1 MKIWID
7 MTMLKDEHFNYFVEK
22 YPKITFESNIEN
34 AYDADA
40 IFCMP
45 GIAVKNKL
53 ELFPNL
59 KWIQLLT
66 AGYDPVDVDYIHQR
80 NIVLTNAK
88 DVFSIQIAEDV
99 ISKILYFNKNI
110 KAYAKQMENGL
121 WKHHKVDYEISLSTI
136 GIIGTGSIGL
146 EVAKRLKA
154 FETNVVG
161 YKRTRVDLPYFDK
174 IYYGKE
180 GLHQVLKESD
190 YVIISLP
197 LNKNTY
203 HLIGKK
209 ELEMMKPSALLINV
223 ARGDIINQDALVEA
237 LSKKTIRGAGLDV
250 TSPEP
255 LPSDHLLWKLDNVF
269 ITPHNSS
276 SGPYM
281 IHRLIDEVDD
291 TLKRYINEQELDNTI

>member
-7 MTMLKDEHFNYFVEK
+7 MTMLKDEHFEYFVKK
-22 YPKITFESNIEN
+22 YPKITFESNLEK

-45 GIAVKNKL
+45 GVAVKNKL

-66 AGYDPVDVDYIHQR
+66 AGYDPVDVDYIHQK

-110 KAYAKQMENGL
+110 KAYANQMDSGT
-121 WKHHKVDYEISLSTI
+121 WKHHKVNHEISLSTI

-154 FETNVVG
+154 FETNIVG
-161 YKRTRVDLPYFDK
+161 YKRKREELPHFDK
-174 IYYGKE
+174 IYYGKD
-180 GLHQVLKESD
+180 GLYQVLKESD

-197 LNKNTY
+197 LNKDTF

-209 ELEMMKPSALLINV
+209 ELQMMKPSALLINV
-223 ARGDIINQDALVEA
+223 ARGDIVDQDALVEA
-237 LSKKTIRGAGLDV
+237 LANKTIRGAGLDV

-255 LPSDHLLWKLDNVF
+255 LPSDHPLWKLRNVF

-281 IHRLIDEVDD
+281 LKRLIDEVDD
-291 TLKRYINEQELDNTI
+291 TLNRYINNETLDNII